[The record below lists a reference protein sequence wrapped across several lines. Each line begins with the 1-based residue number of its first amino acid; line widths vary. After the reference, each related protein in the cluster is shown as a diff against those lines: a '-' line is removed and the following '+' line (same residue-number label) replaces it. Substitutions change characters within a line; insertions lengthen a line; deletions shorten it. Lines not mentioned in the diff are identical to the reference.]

1 MTIKNEKHYELAV
14 QEIYALMKKDSKN
27 ITAAEG
33 DQIEILAKA
42 IEYYEDHVL
51 KLMPMPVTIN
61 SVVQQ
66 KLAEM
71 DITQKQ
77 LATMFNMGT
86 SKLSQIL
93 NGKRPP
99 DISFLKAVHEKLGVD
114 GNFILEAM

>member
-1 MTIKNEKHYELAV
+1 MKIKDENHY
-14 QEIYALMKKDSKN
+14 QEAIKQVYALMNKGSNN
-27 ITAAEG
+27 ITEAEG
-33 DQIEILAKA
+33 EQIEILAKA

-66 KLAEM
+66 KVAEM

-77 LATMFNMGT
+77 LADMFNMGT

-99 DISFLKAVHEKLGVD
+99 DILFLKAVHEKLGVD
-114 GNFILEAM
+114 GNFILEAV